1 MNKFLGI
8 ALIVLALGIGIVPH
22 YTDCLSQG
30 DTVTLANGKT
40 QPMKCH
46 WTAQAEI
53 AVAAPLAVLGVVAAV
68 GRRKDLLRGS
78 GVMGIMLGAVALAL
92 PLNLIGTCSMAT
104 HMCNTAMKPSILAM
118 GSLAIIGSLG
128 IMLVAQKAKT

>member
-46 WTAQAEI
+46 WTAQGEI
-53 AVAAPLAVLGVVAAV
+53 AVALPLGVLGIVTLASK
-68 GRRKDLLRGS
+68 RKSSLRGA
-78 GVMGIMLGAVALAL
+78 GVMGIALGAVALAL
-92 PLNLIGTCSMAT
+92 PLNLVGTCAMPT
-104 HMCNTAMKPSILAM
+104 HICNTAMKPAILALGSVSIL
-118 GSLAIIGSLG
+118 GSLG
-128 IMLVAQKAKT
+128 IILAAQKAKS